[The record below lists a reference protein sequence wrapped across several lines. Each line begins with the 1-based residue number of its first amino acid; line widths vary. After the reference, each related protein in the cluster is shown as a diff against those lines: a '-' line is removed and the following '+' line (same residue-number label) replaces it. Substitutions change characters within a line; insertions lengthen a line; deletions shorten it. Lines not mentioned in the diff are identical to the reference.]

1 MHTHAHAHTR
11 ANSSLLL
18 CASVA
23 HLVDLTL
30 SRVVDLFK
38 IKSHNPF

>member
-1 MHTHAHAHTR
+1 MHTHAHAHTQ
-11 ANSSLLL
+11 ANSTLL

-30 SRVVDLFK
+30 SIVVNLFK